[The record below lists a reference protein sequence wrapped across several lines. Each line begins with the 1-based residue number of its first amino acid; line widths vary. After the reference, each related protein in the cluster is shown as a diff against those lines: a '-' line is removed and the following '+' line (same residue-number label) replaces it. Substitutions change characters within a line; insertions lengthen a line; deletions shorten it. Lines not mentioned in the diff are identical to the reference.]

1 MYTWCVTVVYDLSI
15 PDFLIAI
22 LMNKQFISAINQLCV
37 EKNIPRDRVLDAVG
51 GAIKTAYRK
60 DYGTKD
66 QELDI
71 TLDEET
77 GLFTIYVLWNVVEEK
92 ENEETELTVAEA
104 KKFKK
109 DAKVGDVIRQE
120 VTPMG
125 FGRIAA
131 QAAKQVILQRVQ
143 EAERDV
149 LYETFKEREDELLNV
164 VVGRV
169 DKGQVYLE
177 MDRNTVLF
185 PREYRVQ
192 SERYHAG
199 QRMRIYLEK
208 VEKTIKGPQLV
219 ITRRSPKF
227 VEKLFEFEIPEI
239 KTKVI
244 EIKGMAREPG
254 VRTKVAVS
262 SSDPKVDP
270 IGACV
275 GQRGSRIT
283 TIMDELMGEMID
295 VVQYD
300 ENPEKY
306 IAHALAPAKIRVM
319 ELDHKSK
326 TAEVYVDTDQRPLAI
341 GRNGQNVR
349 LASDL
354 TGYEINLHDIS
365 EFEGEIQEDGTAI
378 SAETVKEQTATAE
391 AIAAAELIETNA
403 VVDDLDI
410 SAALKTKLKNAGVE
424 SVNVLRKMSVEDLTM
439 IGGIGKA
446 SAEKIKSAA
455 AQVA

>member
-1 MYTWCVTVVYDLSI
+1 MLPLYTILSI
-15 PDFLIAI
+15 PDFLIAL

-77 GLFTIYVLWNVVEEK
+77 GNFTIYVLWTVVEEK
-92 ENEETELTVAEA
+92 ENEETELTLAEA
-104 KKFKK
+104 KKIKK
-109 DAKVGDVIRQE
+109 DAKVGEVIRQE

-149 LYETFKEREDELLNV
+149 LFETFKEREDELISV

-208 VEKTIKGPQLV
+208 VEKTLKGPQLV

-244 EIKGMAREPG
+244 EIKGIAREPG
-254 VRTKVAVS
+254 IRTKVAVS
-262 SSDPKVDP
+262 SNDPKVDP

-295 VVQYD
+295 VVQYSD
-300 ENPEKY
+300 DTQKF

-319 ELDHKSK
+319 ELDDKTK

-365 EFEGEIQEDGTAI
+365 EFTGEILEDGTTV
-378 SAETVKEQTATAE
+378 SAEKVAQQTATAE
-391 AIAAAELIETNA
+391 AIAAAELIETDA
-403 VVDDLDI
+403 MVDDLDI

>member
-1 MYTWCVTVVYDLSI
+1 
-15 PDFLIAI
+15 
-22 LMNKQFISAINQLCV
+22 MNKQFISAINQLCV
-37 EKNIPRDRVLDAVG
+37 EKNIPRDRVLEAVG

-66 QELDI
+66 QNLDI
-71 TLDEET
+71 TLDEDS
-77 GLFTIYVLWNVVEEK
+77 GNFTIYVVWTVVEEK
-92 ENEETELTVAEA
+92 ENEETELTVEEA
-104 KKFKK
+104 KKYKK
-109 DAKVGDVIRQE
+109 DAQVGDEIRQE

-149 LYETFKEREDELLNV
+149 LYETFKEREDELISV
-164 VVGRV
+164 VVSRV
-169 DKGQVYLE
+169 DRGQVYLE

-208 VEKTIKGPQLV
+208 VEKTLKGPQLV
-219 ITRRSPKF
+219 ITRRSPKL

-239 KTKVI
+239 KTKII
-244 EIKGMAREPG
+244 EIKGIAREAG
-254 VRTKVAVS
+254 TRTKIAVVS
-262 SSDPKVDP
+262 NDPKVDP

-275 GQRGSRIT
+275 GQRGARIT

-295 VVQYD
+295 VVQYSD
-300 ENPEKY
+300 DMEKY

-319 ELDHKSK
+319 ELDDTSK

-365 EFEGEIQEDGTAI
+365 EFEGVINEDGTVE
-378 SAETVKEQTATAE
+378 SSEETAEKAATEE
-391 AIAAAELIETNA
+391 AIAATANVPTDA
-403 VVDDLDI
+403 MVDDLDI
-410 SAALKTKLKNAGVE
+410 PASLKEKLKNAGVE
-424 SVNVLRKMSVEDLTM
+424 GVEVLRKMSVEDLTM
-439 IGGIGKA
+439 IGGIGKV
-446 SAEKIKSAA
+446 SAEKIKAA
-455 AQVA
+455 AAAV

>member
-1 MYTWCVTVVYDLSI
+1 
-15 PDFLIAI
+15 
-22 LMNKQFISAINQLCV
+22 MNKQFISAINQLCV
-37 EKNIPRDRVLDAVG
+37 EKNIPRDRVIDAVA

-66 QELDI
+66 QELDVE
-71 TLDEET
+71 LDEET
-77 GLFTIYVLWNVVEEK
+77 GVFTIYVLWTVIEGEEK

-109 DAKVGDVIRQE
+109 DAKPGDIIRQE

-149 LYETFKEREDELLNV
+149 LYETFKEREDELISV
-164 VVGRV
+164 IVSRV

-192 SERYHAG
+192 SERYNAG
-199 QRMRIYLEK
+199 QRMKIYLEK
-208 VEKTIKGPQLV
+208 VEKTLKGPQLV
-219 ITRRSPKF
+219 ITRRSPKL

-244 EIKGMAREPG
+244 EIKGIAREPG
-254 VRTKVAVS
+254 IRTKVAVS
-262 SSDPKVDP
+262 SNDPKVDP

-275 GQRGSRIT
+275 GQRGARIT

-295 VVQYD
+295 VVQYSD
-300 ENPEKY
+300 DVNKY

-319 ELDHKSK
+319 ELDDKVK
-326 TAEVYVDTDQRPLAI
+326 IADVYVDTDQRPLAI

-365 EFEGEIQEDGTAI
+365 EFEGTINEDGSVD
-378 SAETVKEQTATAE
+378 SAEETKEKAATQE
-391 AIAAAELIETNA
+391 AIAAAADLPTDA
-403 VVDDLDI
+403 VVDDMDI
-410 SAALKTKLKNAGVE
+410 APALKTKLKNAGVE
-424 SVNVLRKMSVEDLTM
+424 TVEVLRKMSVEDLTM

-446 SAEKIKSAA
+446 SAEKIKAAA
-455 AQVA
+455 AQAA

>member
-1 MYTWCVTVVYDLSI
+1 MPAFPYPS
-15 PDFLIAI
+15 F
-22 LMNKQFISAINQLCV
+22 MNKQFISAINQLCV
-37 EKNIPRDRVLDAVG
+37 EKNIPRDRVLDAVS

-66 QELDI
+66 QELDVE
-71 TLDEET
+71 LDEET
-77 GLFTIYVLWNVVEEK
+77 GVFTIYVLWTVVEGEK
-92 ENEETELTVAEA
+92 ENEEIELTEAEA

-109 DAKVGDVIRQE
+109 DAKPGDVIRQE

-149 LYETFKEREDELLNV
+149 LYETFKEREDELISV
-164 VVGRV
+164 IVSRV

-199 QRMRIYLEK
+199 QRMKIYLET
-208 VEKTIKGPQLV
+208 VEKTLKGPQLV
-219 ITRRSPKF
+219 ITRRSPKL

-239 KTKVI
+239 KTKII
-244 EIKGMAREPG
+244 EIKGIAREPG
-254 VRTKVAVS
+254 IRTKVAVS
-262 SSDPKVDP
+262 SNDPKVDP

-275 GQRGSRIT
+275 GQRGARIT

-295 VVQYD
+295 VVQFSD
-300 ENPEKY
+300 NTEKY

-319 ELDHKSK
+319 ELDHKTK
-326 TAEVYVDTDQRPLAI
+326 TADVYVDTDQRPLAI

-354 TGYEINLHDIS
+354 TEYEINLHDIS
-365 EFEGEIQEDGTAI
+365 EFEGVLNEDGTVE
-378 SAETVKEQTATAE
+378 SAEETKEKAATE
-391 AIAAAELIETNA
+391 AVIVAAANLPTDA

-410 SAALKTKLKNAGVE
+410 SDALKQKLKNAGVE
-424 SVNVLRKMSVEDLTM
+424 GVAVLRKMSVEDLTM

-446 SAEKIKSAA
+446 SAEKIKIAA
-455 AQVA
+455 AQ

>member
-1 MYTWCVTVVYDLSI
+1 
-15 PDFLIAI
+15 
-22 LMNKQFISAINQLCV
+22 MNKQFISAINQLCV
-37 EKNIPRDRVLDAVG
+37 EKNIPRDRVLEAVG

-66 QELDI
+66 QNLDI
-71 TLDEET
+71 TLDEDS
-77 GLFTIYVLWNVVEEK
+77 GNFTIYVVWTVVEEK
-92 ENEETELTVAEA
+92 ENEETELTVEEA
-104 KKFKK
+104 KKYKK
-109 DAKVGDVIRQE
+109 DAQVGDEIRQE

-149 LYETFKEREDELLNV
+149 LYETFKEREDELISV
-164 VVGRV
+164 VVSRV
-169 DKGQVYLE
+169 DRGQVYLE

-208 VEKTIKGPQLV
+208 VEKTLKGPQLV
-219 ITRRSPKF
+219 ITRRSPKL

-239 KTKVI
+239 KTKII
-244 EIKGMAREPG
+244 EIKGIAREAG
-254 VRTKVAVS
+254 TRTKIAVLS
-262 SSDPKVDP
+262 NDPKVDP

-275 GQRGSRIT
+275 GQRGARIT

-295 VVQYD
+295 VVQYSD
-300 ENPEKY
+300 DMEKY

-319 ELDHKSK
+319 ELDDTSK

-365 EFEGEIQEDGTAI
+365 EFEGVINEDGTVE
-378 SAETVKEQTATAE
+378 SSEETAEKAATEE
-391 AIAAAELIETNA
+391 AIAATANVPTDA
-403 VVDDLDI
+403 MVDDLDI
-410 SAALKTKLKNAGVE
+410 PASLKEKLKNAGVE
-424 SVNVLRKMSVEDLTM
+424 GVEVLRKMSVEDLTM
-439 IGGIGKA
+439 IGGIGKV
-446 SAEKIKSAA
+446 SAEKIKAA
-455 AQVA
+455 AAAV